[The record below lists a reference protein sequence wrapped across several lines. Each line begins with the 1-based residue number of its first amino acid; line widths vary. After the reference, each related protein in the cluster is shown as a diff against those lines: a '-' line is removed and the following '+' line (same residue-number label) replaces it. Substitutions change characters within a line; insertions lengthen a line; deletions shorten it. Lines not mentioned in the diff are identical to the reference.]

1 MDGPNEQTD
10 AATLLGDDQI
20 DFLDHDEGRD
30 AYRDEFT
37 DDEDDVFRYADADDE
52 NAIGLDQQPPRK

>member
-1 MDGPNEQTD
+1 MDGPNEQTN
-10 AATLLGDDQI
+10 AAMPPRDDHI
-20 DFLDHDEGRD
+20 DFLDHDEETD

-52 NAIGLDQQPPRK
+52 SAIGLDRQPLRK